1 MRTEPSTAA
10 RRLINEAVAR
20 RILLWGEGG
29 QLRFRAPAGAV
40 TEQFRVEL
48 RQQKA
53 TLMELLREPS
63 FISRGPQSE
72 VPFLAFYQGL
82 WDKIRS
88 GRLSTSFTNMQWAV
102 EVTGP
107 FDSMRVVQSA
117 QSLLA
122 RHPILSARVSE
133 VSGAACFELGGPVTT
148 ELADFSA
155 LSGESGSIAA
165 REALEEILWRPFR
178 AEIDP
183 LFRPFSIRITPERH
197 YAGFVLNHLVGDL
210 SSMTTLVV
218 DLVRQWTSSSVQPT
232 TPSPLH
238 YSDYILAMNEWLASP
253 ALAARLVYWETHLT
267 GASHCRL
274 PPGRVVDD
282 DERTEVKDFDFFLG
296 VERASRV
303 HAIANRLG
311 ATVYFVLLA
320 AHARALELCSDR
332 RDLILLAMHH
342 GRDRMELWN
351 TIGSFQNQI
360 PLRITWRE
368 DDSFDALV
376 SRCKQTHLAALTH
389 VVPYHYVR
397 GILPSLGIRECF
409 PEFNCFVFGGPQQ
422 KNPPA
427 PEPAAAR
434 MNGLAIAPVTA
445 RPQSSLGRVGDFQD
459 HKLTL
464 RTHANDIAG
473 RVTYLPAEHDESSI
487 ARFVACFHE
496 VIDTAHSR
504 GELRA
509 TALSR
514 Q

>member
-1 MRTEPSTAA
+1 MRTELSTAA
-10 RRLINEAVAR
+10 RRLIDEAVAR

-29 QLRFRAPAGAV
+29 QLRFRAPAGAL
-40 TEQFRVEL
+40 TDQFRAEL

-53 TLMELLREPS
+53 TLMNLLSEPS
-63 FISRGPQSE
+63 FTSRGPQSV
-72 VPFLAFYQGL
+72 VPFLAFYQAL

-107 FDSMRVVQSA
+107 FDSVRAAESA
-117 QSLLA
+117 QNLLG
-122 RHPILSARVSE
+122 RHPILTARVSE
-133 VSGAACFELGGPVTT
+133 IGGAACFQLGGPVTT

-155 LSGESGSIAA
+155 LPGQTGPIAA
-165 REALEEILWRPFR
+165 RQALEEILWRPFR

-183 LFRPFSIRITPERH
+183 LFRPFSIRVTPERH

-218 DLVRQWTSSSVQPT
+218 DFIRQWTSSNVQPT
-232 TPSPLH
+232 APSPLH
-238 YSDYILAMNEWLASP
+238 YSDYILTMNEWLASP
-253 ALAARLVYWETHLT
+253 ALAARLVYWETLLAD
-267 GASHCRL
+267 ASHCRL
-274 PPGRVVDD
+274 PPRRVVDD
-282 DERTEVKDFDFFLG
+282 DERAEVKDFDFCLG
-296 VERASRV
+296 VERTRRV
-303 HAIANRLG
+303 HAMANRLG
-311 ATVYFVLLA
+311 TTAYFVLLA
-320 AHARALELCSDR
+320 AHASALRLCSDR

-342 GRDRMELWN
+342 GRDRMDLWN

-360 PLRITWRE
+360 PLRITWRGDE
-368 DDSFDALV
+368 SFDALV
-376 SRCKQTHLAALTH
+376 NRCKQTHLAALTH
-389 VVPYHYVR
+389 IVPYHYVR

-409 PEFNCFVFGGPQQ
+409 PEFNCFVFGGAQQ
-422 KNPPA
+422 NRSPA

-434 MNGLAIAPVTA
+434 MNGLGIAPVTA
-445 RPQSSLGRVGDFQD
+445 RAQISLSRVGDFQD

-487 ARFVACFHE
+487 AHFVACFHD

-504 GELRA
+504 GELRDVG
-509 TALSR
+509 TT
-514 Q
+514 